1 MSYKL
6 IKDLVVDEQL
16 EQICLVT
23 SVESKS
29 TKTGRPF
36 VKVTIKDNSGT
47 LAINIWQTSA
57 TDIADLKPG
66 VFAAFNFKVEEF
78 KGMKSASAPPP
89 MIVKAPADMA
99 PYQNQNGLNE
109 VECNHYYQI
118 LLDAKK
124 RVVNPYIKAFLD
136 MLFDDPFVKL
146 AFCGAPASASNRGAY
161 RGGLVEHVAKVMMN
175 ADMIMKSQRASHI
188 NAPFDED
195 IVIAGVLMHDY
206 GKIAA
211 YEIDDNGMAKTTREG
226 VLLEHLPM
234 SYAIASRS
242 FAKLEEHV
250 LHKMVPTDIKTH
262 IFHCILSHHG
272 KLEHGSPVQ
281 PKSIEAQIVHTADL
295 SDSTVSNY
303 AEPTKANISMVDAN
317 GLVEGNRFSSKQLFV
332 GKRNG

>member
-16 EQICLVT
+16 EQVCLVS

-89 MIVKAPADMA
+89 MIVKAPEDMA
-99 PYQNQNGLNE
+99 PYQNQNGLTDE
-109 VECNHYYQI
+109 QCEKYYTL
-118 LLDAKK
+118 LLDAKRK
-124 RVVNPYIKAFLD
+124 VSNVYIKAFLD
-136 MLFDDPFVKL
+136 MLFDDPIVKL
-146 AFCGAPASASNRGAY
+146 EFCRAPASATNRGAY

-175 ADMIMKSQRASHI
+175 AYAIMASQRASHI
-188 NAPFDED
+188 NAQFDED

-206 GKIAA
+206 GKM
-211 YEIDDNGMAKTTREG
+211 YTYRIDENGVAQVTRKG
-226 VLLEHLPM
+226 ILHEHLPI
-234 SYAIASRS
+234 SYAMSMLVFDR
-242 FAKLEEHV
+242 LENQI
-250 LHKMVPTDIKTH
+250 LHKDVPEEIKDH
-262 IFHCILSHHG
+262 IHHCILSHHG
-272 KLEHGSPVQ
+272 KLEHGSPVT
-281 PKSIEAQIVHTADL
+281 PKSLEAQIVHAADL

-303 AEPTKANISMVDAN
+303 AEPTKANASMVDAN
-317 GLVEGNRFSSKQLFV
+317 GFVEGNRFSNRQLFI